1 MKALMQDR
9 RVVVVGAGSCGEG
22 WGNGK
27 AAAVLYAREGAQVL
41 AVDRDPIA
49 AEETQR
55 IIREEGGSCDV
66 VSADITREEDVVR
79 LVEAAMDYYGG
90 IDVLH
95 NNVGISMTG
104 GPEETSEEEWERL
117 IRINLTGVFLTCK
130 QVLPIMKLQG
140 SGSIINISSIAALR
154 WIGFPYS
161 AYTTSKAAMLAFTE
175 NLAAQYAIYGIRANC
190 ILPGLMDTPM
200 IYSPLTS
207 AYGGEVEQMREKRS
221 RQCPMGFMG
230 DAWDIANAS
239 LFLASDMSRY
249 VTGTRLVVDG
259 GLSLGAVNPWS

>member
-1 MKALMQDR
+1 MKALMQGK

-27 AAAVLYAREGAQVL
+27 AAAVLYAQEGAQVL
-41 AVDRDPIA
+41 AVDRDQAA

-55 IIREEGGSCDV
+55 LIREAGGICDV
-66 VSADITREEDVVR
+66 VAADVTRREDVER

-104 GPEETSEEEWERL
+104 GPEDTSEEEWERL
-117 IRINLTGVFLTCK
+117 IRVNQTSVFLTCR
-130 QVLPIMKLQG
+130 QVLPIMTKQRA
-140 SGSIINISSIAALR
+140 GSIINISSIAALR
-154 WIGFPYS
+154 WIGFSYS
-161 AYTTSKAAMLAFTE
+161 AYTTSKAAILGFTE
-175 NLAAQYAIYGIRANC
+175 NLAAQYAPYGIRANC

-200 IYSPLTS
+200 IYSPLTA
-207 AYGGEVEQMREKRS
+207 AYGGNVEKMREKRNQ
-221 RQCPMGFMG
+221 QCPMGFMG

-249 VTGTRLVVDG
+249 ITGTRLVVDG
-259 GLSLGAVNPWS
+259 GLSLGAVSQ